1 VFIKNRGELI
11 RLSGAPLLVEALE
24 AALEAADPY
33 CAVLRHVKRVGDDR
47 YMLTIDF
54 RLENGEGKCSG
65 STTWI
70 TTSWGQR
77 RRD

>member
-1 VFIKNRGELI
+1 VFIKNRGELM
-11 RLSGAPLLVEALE
+11 RFSGAPLLVEALE
-24 AALEAADPY
+24 EALEAADLY
-33 CAVLRHVKRVGDDR
+33 RAVLRHVKRVGDDR

-54 RLENGEGKCSG
+54 RLENDGGKCFG